1 MTRPLSSRSPP
12 RTAASAMTATRL
24 RTLNRVDSRTARAG
38 KRHPPRQSEQ
48 LLSVVNRS
56 CNGVGRLAS
65 PGYDYLLERRTKY
78 SQPPQVLRVLHKA
91 WHFDSDL
98 SVARSRRVL
107 Q

>member
-1 MTRPLSSRSPP
+1 MAGVGRTEPPTVPTR
-12 RTAASAMTATRL
+12 MTATRLL

-98 SVARSRRVL
+98 RVAR
-107 Q
+107 